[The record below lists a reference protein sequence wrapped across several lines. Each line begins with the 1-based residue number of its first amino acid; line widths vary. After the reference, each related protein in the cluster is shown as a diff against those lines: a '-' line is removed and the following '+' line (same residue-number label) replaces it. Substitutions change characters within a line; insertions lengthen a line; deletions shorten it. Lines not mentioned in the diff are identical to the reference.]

1 MLRVPLNKAWIH
13 RTIRPNY
20 AFTQATPNAA
30 ILDPNWNRSVA
41 IYPGMC
47 AMKTSGHNVTLI
59 NPTGLPFGL
68 FGEYIGGD
76 GLDEPDTAGVN
87 VTAVWVMGID
97 SEFEILSPAFDT
109 GASWADPGDGTIVKV
124 HAYVDGANRGKLTP
138 AGQTGRGTLS
148 AKPVARL
155 VAVDSASK
163 IIVGG
168 LSPADFS
175 LT

>member
-30 ILDPNWNRSVA
+30 ILDANWDRSVQ
-41 IYPGMC
+41 IYPGMA

-59 NPTGLPFGL
+59 NATGVPFGL

-76 GLDEPDTAGVN
+76 GLDEPLTAGVN
-87 VTAVWVMGID
+87 VTAVWVLGPD

-109 GASWADPGDGTIVKV
+109 GASWVDPGDGTIVKV
-124 HAYVDGANRGKLTP
+124 HAYTDGANRGKLTP
-138 AGQTGRGTLS
+138 AGTTGRGTLS
-148 AKPVARL
+148 VKPVCRL

-168 LSPADFS
+168 LHAFDA
-175 LT
+175 